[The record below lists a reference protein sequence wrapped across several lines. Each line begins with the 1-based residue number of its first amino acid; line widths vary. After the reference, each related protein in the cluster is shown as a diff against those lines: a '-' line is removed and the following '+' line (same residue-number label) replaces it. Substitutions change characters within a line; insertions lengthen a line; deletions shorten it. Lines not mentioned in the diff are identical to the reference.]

1 MENTII
7 YLIRHSEQLREYTNI
22 VVSQEENE
30 KIVLSVE
37 GEKRAERLSLNS
49 ELINIS
55 EIWSSSYS
63 RAVGTAKYIAYK
75 NNLKIN
81 IDNRLNERKLRR
93 FRRIKEVRR
102 NKRAF
107 IYNRTNN

>member
-93 FRRIKEVRR
+93 FRRIKDVRKSQR
-102 NKRAF
+102 TS
-107 IYNRTNN
+107 IYDRTNN